1 MNYYLVEAKFGH
13 VGRRKYIEKVVAV
26 KAISGKE
33 AAHKVRIMPRAKH
46 HLKDAINNVKKV
58 TLEEY
63 LIVKKIND
71 NDMYFKV
78 QSKQEQLRLCIDL
91 NIKDYQENKEY
102 HNRSK
107 EIIQYK
113 IKKQKEFIK
122 SLRCDDYELEQYPIY

>member
-1 MNYYLVEAKFGH
+1 
-13 VGRRKYIEKVVAV
+13 
-26 KAISGKE
+26 
-33 AAHKVRIMPRAKH
+33 
-46 HLKDAINNVKKV
+46 
-58 TLEEY
+58 
-63 LIVKKIND
+63 
-71 NDMYFKV
+71 MYFKV

-91 NIKDYQENKEY
+91 NIKDYQDNKEY